1 MWFSSRPQNLNNFFY
16 LRRRRSF
23 RKLPK
28 MVWVTYALKN
38 ALKKKNDF
46 ILFVSQEDFFGLK
59 EVVVVEVDVLD
70 LKVLISVMVQQINH
84 A

>member
-1 MWFSSRPQNLNNFFY
+1 
-16 LRRRRSF
+16 
-23 RKLPK
+23 

-70 LKVLISVMVQQINH
+70 LKVLISVMVRQINH